1 MADAIIVRHAK
12 VHNLKNI
19 SVTIPRDQ
27 LVVICGLS
35 GSGKSTLAFDTL
47 FAEGQRRYVES
58 LSAYARQFL
67 GQLDRPDVESIE
79 GLSPAIA
86 IEQKSVGHNP
96 RSTVGT
102 ITEIY
107 DYLRLL
113 YARLGTVN
121 CPHGHG
127 PIQRRDPVSIVD
139 DLLTRYAGKEIML
152 LAPAVTGRKGEYREL
167 FERLRGEGL
176 VRVMVDGKVFRLD
189 EPIKLD
195 KQKKHTVDV
204 VIDRL
209 AVRAESK
216 NRLTDSLAT
225 ALKLGDE
232 RVKIIAGEQHEMLG
246 TKFACLTCGFTLE
259 ELTPRA
265 FSFNSPYGA
274 CPTCGGLGVELKMD
288 PALVIP
294 DPTRALRHGALAPF
308 QGTSGYTFTIIAAL
322 GKQYGFTLDM
332 PYEKLSERAKQVLL
346 YGTDERIPVEWK
358 SANFDGRAQHR
369 WEGVMNSL
377 ERRYRETK
385 SEEQRESYRRYMSE
399 TPCHACGGKRLKPE
413 ILAVTVG
420 GKNIVDLCALTVAR
434 ALAFIE
440 ECRKSLVKDETG
452 RQAVFQPIYREVSKR
467 LQFLI
472 NVGLDYLT
480 LDRSAATLAGGE
492 GQRIRLATQLGSALV
507 GVLYILDEP
516 SIGLHPRDN
525 DRLLIALRDLQKIGN
540 TVLVVEHDEDTIMA
554 ADYVVELG
562 PGAGEHGGEVVA
574 VGTPAQIV
582 KNKKSPTGAFL
593 AGRQHVFRRARQ
605 TEFPA
610 EFMTVRGA
618 NEHNLKNLDVQ
629 FPFGRFICLTG
640 VSGSGKSTLLNDI
653 MFPWLQRKLL
663 QARAPVGRCRDIENW
678 QRIDKIID
686 VDQSPIGR
694 TPRSN
699 PATYTGMFN
708 AIRDLFAQTPEA
720 KARGYAP
727 GRFSFNV
734 RGGRCETCEGAGTL
748 CVEMH
753 FLPEVYVT
761 CHACHGA
768 RYNRDTLEVKFKG
781 YSIADVLNMT
791 VDRACEVFR
800 HHGQIYNKL
809 ETLARVGL
817 GYIRLGQAATTLSG
831 GEAQRVKLA
840 TELSRRSTGKTL
852 YILDEPTTGLHF
864 ADIDKLLRVLDEL
877 VQRGNTVVVIEHN
890 LDVIAS
896 ADWIIDLGPEG
907 GEGGGTLVAAGQYAS
922 VLQTKGSY
930 TAAALRA
937 WEKKHRA

>member
-1 MADAIIVRHAK
+1 MADSIVVRHAK
-12 VHNLKNI
+12 VHNLKDI
-19 SVTIPRDQ
+19 SVTIPRDK
-27 LVVICGLS
+27 LVVVCGVS

-67 GQLDRPDVESIE
+67 GQLDRPDVESID

-113 YARLGTVN
+113 YARLGTVH
-121 CPHGHG
+121 CPKGHG
-127 PIQRRDPVSIVD
+127 AIERRDPVAIVD
-139 DLLTRYAGKEIML
+139 DILKRYEGKDIML

-176 VRVMVDGKVFRLD
+176 VRVMVDGKVYRLD

-195 KQKKHTVDV
+195 KQKKHIIDV
-204 VIDRL
+204 VVDRL
-209 AVRAESK
+209 TVTAADR
-216 NRLTDSLAT
+216 NRITESLAT
-225 ALKLGDE
+225 ALKLGEE
-232 RVKIIAGEQHEMLG
+232 RVKIACGKETELLG
-246 TKFACLTCGFTLE
+246 TKFACVECGFMLE

-274 CPTCGGLGVELKMD
+274 CPTCSGLGVELKMD

-294 DPTRALRHGALAPF
+294 DPERALRHGALAPF
-308 QGTSGYTFTIIAAL
+308 QGTSGYYFNIIAAL
-322 GKQYGFTLDM
+322 GKTFGFTLDT
-332 PYEKLSERAKQVLL
+332 PYKQLSERAKQALL

-369 WEGVMNSL
+369 WEGILNTL

-385 SEEQRESYRRYMSE
+385 SEEQREAYRRYMSE
-399 TPCHACGGKRLKPE
+399 TPCHACKGQRLRPE
-413 ILAVTVG
+413 VLAVTVG
-420 GKNIVDLCALTVAR
+420 GKSIVDVTALTVR
-434 ALAFIE
+434 DALAFIE
-440 ECRKSLVKDETG
+440 ARRAEWVQDDTG
-452 RQAVFQPIYREVSKR
+452 KQAVFLPIYREVSKR

-492 GQRIRLATQLGSALV
+492 GQRIRLATQLGAALV

-525 DRLLIALRDLQKIGN
+525 ERLLRALRDLQQIGN
-540 TVLVVEHDEDTIMA
+540 TVLVIEHDEETIMA

-574 VGTPAQIV
+574 AGTPAQIV
-582 KNKKSPTGAFL
+582 KSRKSPTGAFL
-593 AGRQHVFRRARQ
+593 AGRKKVFRRDRNTDDPEQ
-605 TEFPA
+605 YLI
-610 EFMTVRGA
+610 VRGA
-618 NEHNLKNLDVQ
+618 KEHNLKTVDAF
-629 FPFGRFICLTG
+629 FPLGRFICLTG
-640 VSGSGKSTLLNDI
+640 VSGSGKSTLLNDV

-663 QARAPVGRCRDIENW
+663 HARLPVGRCREIENW
-678 QRIDKIID
+678 HLVDKIID

-699 PATYTGMFN
+699 PATYVGVFGT
-708 AIRDLFAQTPEA
+708 IRDLFALTPEA

-748 CVEMH
+748 RVEMH

-761 CHACHGA
+761 CHACRGA

-781 YSIADVLNMT
+781 YSIADVLQMT
-791 VDRACEVFR
+791 VDRACEVFANHR
-800 HHGQIYNKL
+800 QIFHKL
-809 ETLARVGL
+809 ETLQRVGL
-817 GYIRLGQAATTLSG
+817 GYIRLGQPATTLSG

-877 VQRGNTVVVIEHN
+877 VARGNTVLVIEHN
-890 LDVIAS
+890 LDVIGN

-907 GEGGGTLVAAGQYAS
+907 GEGGGQVVAAGKFS
-922 VLQTKGSY
+922 EVLGTKGSH
-930 TAAALRA
+930 TAQALRA
-937 WEKKHRA
+937 WQQRHG